1 MKERE
6 KGSHS
11 VGKLADKVAVIT
23 GGTSGIGLATAERFL
38 DEGATVVV
46 TGSDPERVQ
55 SARERLGK
63 NALSLTAD
71 VRSVSSLKTAFAE
84 IQGQLGGIDVL
95 FANAGISRAVPFEQ
109 VTETDFDEQ
118 MAVNA
123 RGTFFTVQAAS
134 PYLRKGASVILCSS
148 INAQVGWRDMAV
160 YSASKAAV
168 RSFARTLGAELTPR
182 GIRVNAISP
191 GPVDTPMMS
200 KLQEHS
206 SLDRTALAELVSDM
220 QSQLTIG
227 RVSTPAEIAGVVMFL
242 ASADSSYMLGAD
254 VVVDGGVAMI

>member
-1 MKERE
+1 
-6 KGSHS
+6 

-23 GGTSGIGLATAERFL
+23 GGTTGIGVATAERFVE
-38 DEGATVVV
+38 EGATVVV
-46 TGSDPERVQ
+46 TGNNPERVR
-55 SARERLGK
+55 SAQARLGE
-63 NALSLTAD
+63 NALCVIAD
-71 VRSVSSLKTAFAE
+71 VRSVSSLRTAFAE
-84 IQGQLGGIDVL
+84 IHRQLGGIDVL

-123 RGTFFTVQAAS
+123 RGVFFTVQAAS

-148 INAQVGWRDMAV
+148 INARVGWKDMSV

-206 SLDRTALAELVSDM
+206 RLDRTALAELVSDM

-227 RVSTPAEIAGVVMFL
+227 RVSTAAEIAGVVLFL
-242 ASADSSYMLGAD
+242 AGSDSSYMLGAD
-254 VVVDGGVAMI
+254 VVVDGGVTTI